1 MNIHASSKISTQKI
15 LDCNHQNNLD
25 SDYTEK
31 IEEIYKNFQYD
42 RNSQHYWSDP
52 KLSLLYGTPLYEQC
66 SETQKLALNHLYWAL
81 TYHKIVADSEI
92 EATRYNLITAGSFI
106 AKSNSYQGLADMLEH
121 ETNQECIHIKAFHKI
136 ASQVYKNTIEKRSE
150 KAPKLSTNNF
160 QPDDFQSPELTDL
173 LAQLSQESSEKSELK
188 SAFEDNIYVKQFKA
202 SKKDV
207 CSPTNGFFNG
217 LTGNFSQPVRQ
228 LFVTS
233 WGSSPFMACSF
244 YVSRYISNLFLKNFE
259 YKISRYYTGLQR
271 NNQFIPEPTSIS
283 HYHFLDEA
291 FHTITSLKLGRD
303 LHKELAKPTEYEK
316 LFSNVLVYA
325 IQSINLGALSGVLP
339 NRLMPDAHVMPLI
352 YKVLTSTL
360 FDMSNDEALGWMEKC
375 LCHQHD
381 GFDAN
386 KTFHHQM
393 VLDMRR
399 FTDSLDYLW
408 PVNRE
413 MQLVDIGG
421 SIDRAVTK
429 NAKAFSQFS
438 VCMSS

>member
-1 MNIHASSKISTQKI
+1 MNIHTSSKINTTQI
-15 LDCNHQNNLD
+15 LDRNHQNNLD

-31 IEEIYKNFQYD
+31 IEGLYKNFQYD

-121 ETNQECIHIKAFHKI
+121 ETNQERVHIKAFHKI
-136 ASQVYKNTIEKRSE
+136 ASQVYKHTIERPGA
-150 KAPKLSTNNF
+150 KATKTSTQKF
-160 QPDDFQSPELTDL
+160 QPDEFQNPELTDL
-173 LAQLSQESSEKSELK
+173 LAQLSQESSEKSALK
-188 SAFEDNIYVKQFKA
+188 LSFEDNIYVKQLKEA
-202 SKKDV
+202 KKDI

-217 LTGNFSQPVRQ
+217 LTGNFSEPVRQ

-233 WGSSPFMACSF
+233 WGSSPFLACSF

-259 YKISRYYTGLQR
+259 YKISRYYTELQR

-303 LHKELAKPTEYEK
+303 LHKELAKPTEYEQ

-360 FDMSNDEALGWMEKC
+360 FDMSNDEALDWMEKC
-375 LCHQHD
+375 FCHQHD
-381 GFDAN
+381 GFDTN
-386 KTFHHQM
+386 KKFHSQM
-393 VLDMRR
+393 VVDMRR

-408 PVNRE
+408 PVNKE
-413 MQLVDIGG
+413 MQLVDLGG
-421 SIDRAVTK
+421 SIERAVTK
-429 NAKAFSQFS
+429 NTKVFSQFAT
-438 VCMSS
+438 CMSS